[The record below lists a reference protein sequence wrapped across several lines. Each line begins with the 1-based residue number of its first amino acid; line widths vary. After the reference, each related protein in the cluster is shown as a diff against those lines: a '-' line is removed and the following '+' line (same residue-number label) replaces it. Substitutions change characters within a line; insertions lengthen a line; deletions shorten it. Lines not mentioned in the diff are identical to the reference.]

1 MLSLYPFPVYGSPVD
16 FLAGHRSWT
25 VPTAVFVVLFSS
37 LCLLLPS
44 EDPLPFL
51 SLKTASSPGILCKGP
66 GGWPDG
72 TRQGGILVY

>member
-1 MLSLYPFPVYGSPVD
+1 MD

-66 GGWPDG
+66 GG
-72 TRQGGILVY
+72 